1 MLLGTIFGTNRSGGS
16 LTIPGAYSNDA
27 DAASNGVQ
35 IGKPYYILV
44 SMDYGIPTG
53 FVRIRES

>member
-16 LTIPGAYSNDA
+16 LNIPGAYSNDTE
-27 DAASNGVQ
+27 AALNGVQ
-35 IGKPYYILV
+35 VGQPYYVLV

>member
-1 MLLGTIFGTNRSGGS
+1 MLLGTIFGTNRSGG

-27 DAASNGVQ
+27 EAASNGVQ
-35 IGKPYYILV
+35 IGKPYYVLV

-53 FVRIRES
+53 FVRIREI

>member
-16 LTIPGAYSNDA
+16 VNIPGPYSNDA
-27 DAASNGVQ
+27 EAAANGVLVS
-35 IGKPYYILV
+35 KPYYVLV

>member
-1 MLLGTIFGTNRSGGS
+1 MLLGTIFGTNRSGV

-27 DAASNGVQ
+27 EAASNGVQ
-35 IGKPYYILV
+35 IGKPYYVLV

>member
-1 MLLGTIFGTNRSGGS
+1 MLLGTIFGTNRSGT

-27 DAASNGVQ
+27 EAASNGVQ
-35 IGKPYYILV
+35 IGKPYYVLV

-53 FVRIRES
+53 FVRIREV

>member
-1 MLLGTIFGTNRSGGS
+1 MLGTIFGTNRSGG
-16 LTIPGAYSNDA
+16 LTIPGPYSNDA
-27 DAASNGVQ
+27 EAASNGVQ
-35 IGKPYYILV
+35 VGQPYYVLV

>member
-1 MLLGTIFGTNRSGGS
+1 MIGTIFGTNRSGGS
-16 LTIPGAYSNDA
+16 VAIPGAYSNDA
-27 DAASNGVQ
+27 EAAANGVQ
-35 IGKPYYILV
+35 IGKHYYVLV

>member
-1 MLLGTIFGTNRSGGS
+1 MIGTIFGTNRSGGA

-27 DAASNGVQ
+27 EAAANGVQ
-35 IGKPYYILV
+35 IGKPYYVLV